1 MELNFCDNCNNLMDI
16 YSDEETKKLYL
27 GCKCCSNK
35 TDFNEGNK
43 CIYTN
48 ESIIELSDIIN
59 SNQYLTE
66 DITLPLIQGNP
77 NIKCPNADCDS
88 NTKEGIGSE
97 ILYIKYNSE
106 KLSYMYICKH
116 CNTKWTNR

>member
-16 YSDEETKKLYL
+16 YSDEVTKKLYL

-66 DITLPLIQGNP
+66 DITLPLIRGNP
-77 NIKCPNADCDS
+77 NIKCPNAHCDG
-88 NTKEGIGSE
+88 NTKEGIDSE

-116 CNTKWTNR
+116 CNTKRTNR

>member
-35 TDFNEGNK
+35 TDFNESNK

-66 DITLPLIQGNP
+66 DITLPLIRGNP
-77 NIKCPNADCDS
+77 NIKCPNSECET
-88 NTKEGIGSE
+88 NKEKKPCNIV
-97 ILYIKYNSE
+97 YIKYNEE
-106 KLSYMYICKH
+106 KMNYMYICES
-116 CNTKWTNR
+116 CGQKWTNIE

>member
-66 DITLPLIQGNP
+66 DITLPLIRGNP
-77 NIKCPNADCDS
+77 NIKCPNADCDG
-88 NTKEGIGSE
+88 NTKEGIDSE